1 MLKLV
6 EWMSVTLK
14 KIMMIVVKPRAL
26 EDITSLHSVAQ
37 RLICYGTTQI
47 TKMFQ
52 KSWTLINGKF

>member
-26 EDITSLHSVAQ
+26 EDITSLHSGSEVNI
-37 RLICYGTTQI
+37 LWHNTDNKNVSEELDT
-47 TKMFQ
+47 
-52 KSWTLINGKF
+52 N